1 MVADALDIRRDLEA
15 RRDDAQVMCDWLLF
29 GNQEDAFIL
38 DVDNHVV
45 DDVVCLHDDL
55 REGRI
60 PFQESLHRFLDI
72 VERFVAHRGD
82 EILHD
87 FEVVDVFLSCLA
99 FHISRTSL

>member
-1 MVADALDIRRDLEA
+1 MIADALDIRRDLEA
-15 RRDDAQVMCDWLLF
+15 RRDDAQVMRDWLLF
-29 GNQEDAFIL
+29 GNQEDALVL
-38 DVDNHVV
+38 DVDNHVI
-45 DDVVCLHDDL
+45 DYVVCLHDAL

-60 PFQESLHRFLDI
+60 SFQESLHRFLDI
-72 VERFVAHRGD
+72 VERLVAHRGD

>member
-1 MVADALDIRRDLEA
+1 MIADALDVRRDLEA
-15 RRDDAQVMCDWLLF
+15 RRDDAQVMRDRLLF
-29 GNQEDAFIL
+29 GNQEDALVL
-38 DVDNHVV
+38 DVDNHVI
-45 DDVVCLHDDL
+45 DDVVCLHDAL

-60 PFQESLHRFLDI
+60 PSQESLHRFLDI
-72 VERFVAHRGD
+72 VERLVAHRCD